1 MSHIFSIEFAITNL
15 NDLKETCASLGF
27 EFMEGQ
33 KTFRSYQTGI
43 CDHAIRIPGAS
54 YEIGVKAEKEGTF
67 SLAWDPYYAGGLVN
81 KVGQD
86 ASVLKQAYRKT
97 QLQHQAKQMRKR
109 IILEEKLEGG
119 VIHLRL
125 G

>member
-1 MSHIFSIEFAITNL
+1 MSHTVRIDFEILNL

-27 EFMEGQ
+27 EFLEGQ
-33 KTFRSYQTGI
+33 ETFRSYQTGR
-43 CDHAIRIPGAS
+43 CDHAIRVPGAS
-54 YEIGVKAEKEGTF
+54 YEIGVKAENDGNY
-67 SLAWDPYYAGGLVN
+67 SLAWDPYHVGGLVD

-97 QLQHQAKQMRKR
+97 QLQHEARRMKKR
-109 IILEEKLEGG
+109 IILEEYDGKVL
-119 VIHLRL
+119 HLRL

>member
-1 MSHIFSIEFAITNL
+1 MSHNVLIDFQIRSLEE
-15 NDLKETCASLGF
+15 LKETCESLGI
-27 EFMEGQ
+27 EFIEGQ
-33 KTFRSYQTGI
+33 KTFQSYQQGR

-54 YEIGVKAEKEGTF
+54 YEIGVKAEKDGTY
-67 SLAWDPYYAGGLVN
+67 SLQWDPYYVGGLTN
-81 KVGQD
+81 KIGED

-97 QLQHQAKQMRKR
+97 QLQHEARKMRKR

-125 G
+125 A